1 MRDIGLVLL
10 FCLVF
15 AGCPTTSLPPITQDF
30 RLEEDETRLW
40 LRFEETEKWIQK
52 SGLIYH
58 DEVLEIYLNDIAQK
72 LQPPATLKNIS
83 FRIKILKYHLP
94 NAFSFP
100 TGLILIDTGAL
111 SRLENEAQ
119 LATILGH
126 EMIHTTHRHALKKFR
141 DSKNKS
147 AFLATVTYGTGGL
160 GGIIGALGALTT
172 VMSYSR
178 ELETEADTE
187 GFKLMA
193 GAGYDPEEAPKFYLY
208 MRKEYEEEK
217 IKEEHFFGTHPRFQE
232 RAENYENLLKT
243 KYKDKQGGVQN
254 SEVFMEKIHRVIL
267 DNASLDLKAGR
278 FKIAERGV
286 EKYLTIKPN
295 DPKAYCFL
303 GEIYRQ
309 KAEKGDLE
317 KAKEHYQKAIS
328 IDPSYPD
335 AHKGIGFIYF
345 KQGEKEQAKKCL
357 KQYLSLSPQTMDKAY
372 IEEYLKQ
379 CNGGEKP

>member
-1 MRDIGLVLL
+1 MRFTALFLL
-10 FCLVF
+10 LCLMLGSC
-15 AGCPTTSLPPITQDF
+15 ATTSLPPVTQDF

-52 SGLIYH
+52 SGIIYR
-58 DEVLEIYLNDIAQK
+58 DEGLETYLNDIAQK
-72 LQPPATLKNIS
+72 LQPPDTLKNIS
-83 FRIKILKYHLP
+83 FRIKIFKYHLP

-119 LATILGH
+119 FATILGH
-126 EMIHTTHRHALKKFR
+126 EMIHTIHRHALKKFR
-141 DSKNKS
+141 DAKNKS

-172 VMSYSR
+172 VTSYSR

-187 GFKLMA
+187 GLKLMVE
-193 GAGYDPEEAPKFYLY
+193 AGYDPGEAPKFYLH
-208 MRKEYEEEK
+208 MKKEYEGEK
-217 IKEEHFFGTHPRFQE
+217 IKEEHFFRTHPRFQD
-232 RAENYENLLKT
+232 RVENYENLLKT
-243 KYKDKQGGVQN
+243 TYKDNQSGITN

-267 DNASLDLKAGR
+267 DNAFLDLKAGR

-286 EKYLTIKPN
+286 EKYLSIKST
-295 DPKAYCFL
+295 DPKAYCLL

-317 KAKEHYQKAIS
+317 KAKEHYKKAIS
-328 IDPSYPD
+328 IDPSYSD
-335 AHKGIGFIYF
+335 AHKGMGFIYF
-345 KQGEKEQAKKCL
+345 KQGEKGLAKKSL
-357 KQYLSLSPQTMDKAY
+357 EQYLFLSSQPMDRAY
-372 IEEYLKQ
+372 IEEYIKQ
-379 CNGGEKP
+379 CHEGEKP

>member
-1 MRDIGLVLL
+1 MRYIGLVLL
-10 FCLVF
+10 FCFVF
-15 AGCPTTSLPPITQDF
+15 AGCVTTSLPPVTQDS
-30 RLEEDETRLW
+30 RLEDDETRLW

-52 SGLIYH
+52 SGLIYD
-58 DEVLEIYLNDIAQK
+58 DEGLEIYLNDISQK
-72 LQPPATLKNIS
+72 LQPPDTLKNIS
-83 FRIKILKYHLP
+83 FRIKIIKYHLP

-100 TGLILIDTGAL
+100 TGLIIIDTGAL

-141 DSKNKS
+141 DTKNKS
-147 AFLATVTYGTGGL
+147 AFLATITYGTGGL
-160 GGIIGALGALTT
+160 GGIIGALGALAT

-187 GFKLMA
+187 GLKLMV
-193 GAGYDPEEAPKFYLY
+193 GAGYDPREATKFYLH

-217 IKEEHFFGTHPRFQE
+217 IKEEHFLGTHPRFQE

-243 KYKDKQGGVQN
+243 KYKDNQSGIQN
-254 SEVFMEKIHRVIL
+254 SEIFKEKIHRVIL

-286 EKYLTIKPN
+286 DKYLSIKST
-295 DPKAYCFL
+295 DPKAYCLL

-335 AHKGIGFIYF
+335 AHKGMGLIYF
-345 KQGEKEQAKKCL
+345 KQGEKELAKKSL
-357 KQYLSLSPQTMDKAY
+357 ELYLSISPQAMDRIY
-372 IEEYLKQ
+372 IEEYIKQ
-379 CNGGEKP
+379 CQGGKKP